1 MTMKKHLHTL
11 LASLVALPAL
21 AEAAT
26 PVSVPQTRSGLIRQE
41 VQQGN
46 IGASLG
52 RVARQLDAVIE
63 EYDRNGLEGD
73 DVDTLKRFR
82 GMLNNLT
89 RSEVTK
95 IVKQLE
101 QARLLK
107 AENNQNAFGAF
118 AGQKQVTVQ
127 LEQIYLEW
135 QRQQIFRELS
145 SRFNRLAGTQRSN
158 MQRTVEMYN
167 KMAES
172 SAYRYRDE
180 SKIDLRIQELDQ
192 AGINDEAGTLIKKL
206 KELNEKLDAGVEPR
220 PKLAMEKI
228 TIELNPALDGALDDL
243 KGSKL
248 ASAAGNERR
257 ARDAMLDLAR
267 ILAPKRD
274 KEEVIRQAIRDIEKA
289 MVDQEQVKSDTEK
302 LEESEEIKAENLERD
317 QAELVD
323 RTDLIRED
331 VKDFVPAAADEL
343 KASTQ
348 NQQTA
353 RAVLNNNQANE
364 ETKSD
369 QAAAQQEEAIENLA
383 DAKEVLEEQLEE
395 MAEKANNP
403 EKKDKLEQLK
413 ELAEKVAELKKK
425 EQAIQEKSE
434 KVEQIP
440 APAPEEQSEA
450 EAARQLAEKEVKEA
464 EQIARHIDQVLEKAP
479 EEVKP
484 AAEIAAKAAEEIA
497 KALPEIEKR
506 AEQGDADLKP
516 ELEKAA
522 EQLKEAAEQAK
533 QAAANAEN
541 NPEQAK
547 KDLEEAGDKLEQA
560 ANTLEQAE
568 QRPRKPAK

>member
-1 MTMKKHLHTL
+1 MKKYLHTL

-158 MQRTVEMYN
+158 MQRTVDMYK
-167 KMAES
+167 KMAAS
-172 SAYRYRDE
+172 SSYRYRDE

-206 KELNEKLDAGVEPR
+206 EELNEKLDAGVEPR

-228 TIELNPALDGALDDL
+228 TAELNPALDGALDDL

-289 MVDQEQVKSDTEK
+289 MVDQEQVKSDPEK

-331 VKDFVPAAADEL
+331 VKDFVPAAAEEL

-403 EKKDKLEQLK
+403 QKKDKLEQLK
-413 ELAEKVAELKKK
+413 ELAEKVAELKK
-425 EQAIQEKSE
+425 
-434 KVEQIP
+434 
-440 APAPEEQSEA
+440 EEQ
-450 EAARQLAEKEVKEA
+450 VKY
-464 EQIARHIDQVLEKAP
+464 LE
-479 EEVKP
+479 
-484 AAEIAAKAAEEIA
+484 
-497 KALPEIEKR
+497 R
-506 AEQGDADLKP
+506 CSR
-516 ELEKAA
+516 
-522 EQLKEAAEQAK
+522 
-533 QAAANAEN
+533 
-541 NPEQAK
+541 
-547 KDLEEAGDKLEQA
+547 KL
-560 ANTLEQAE
+560 
-568 QRPRKPAK
+568 

>member
-1 MTMKKHLHTL
+1 MTKKYLHTL
-11 LASLVALPAL
+11 LAALVALPAL
-21 AEAAT
+21 VEAAT
-26 PVSVPQTRSGLIRQE
+26 PVSVPQTRNGLIRQE

-107 AENNQNAFGAF
+107 TDNNQNAFGAF

-158 MQRTVEMYN
+158 MQRTVDMYK
-167 KMAES
+167 KMAAS
-172 SAYRYRDE
+172 SSYRYRDE

-206 KELNEKLDAGVEPR
+206 EELNEKLDAGVEPR

-228 TIELNPALDGALDDL
+228 TAELNPALDGALDDL

-289 MVDQEQVKSDTEK
+289 MVDQEQVKSNTEK

-331 VKDFVPAAADEL
+331 VKDFVPAAAEEL

-348 NQQTA
+348 NILT
-353 RAVLNNNQANE
+353 
-364 ETKSD
+364 
-369 QAAAQQEEAIENLA
+369 
-383 DAKEVLEEQLEE
+383 EVLS
-395 MAEKANNP
+395 P
-403 EKKDKLEQLK
+403 Y
-413 ELAEKVAELKKK
+413 
-425 EQAIQEKSE
+425 I
-434 KVEQIP
+434 
-440 APAPEEQSEA
+440 
-450 EAARQLAEKEVKEA
+450 
-464 EQIARHIDQVLEKAP
+464 
-479 EEVKP
+479 
-484 AAEIAAKAAEEIA
+484 
-497 KALPEIEKR
+497 
-506 AEQGDADLKP
+506 
-516 ELEKAA
+516 
-522 EQLKEAAEQAK
+522 
-533 QAAANAEN
+533 
-541 NPEQAK
+541 
-547 KDLEEAGDKLEQA
+547 
-560 ANTLEQAE
+560 
-568 QRPRKPAK
+568 